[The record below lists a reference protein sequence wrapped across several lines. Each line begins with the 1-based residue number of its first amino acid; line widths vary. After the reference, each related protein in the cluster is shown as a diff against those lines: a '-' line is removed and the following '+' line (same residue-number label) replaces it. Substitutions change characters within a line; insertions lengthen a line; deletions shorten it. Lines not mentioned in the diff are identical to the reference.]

1 MVECLE
7 ELQRREL
14 DAGHCAVWRLPVG
27 TTLLHFVT
35 DKEVLSALI
44 LAVLFAAVFVALS

>member
-7 ELQRREL
+7 ELEKREL
-14 DAGHCAVWRLPVG
+14 EADHCAVWRLPAG

-35 DKEVLSALI
+35 DKEVSPALV
-44 LAVLFAAVFVALS
+44 LALLFAAVFVALS